1 MKTVMLVDDSEPFLH
16 LMTSQLSGRFT
27 VQTANSARAAMT
39 ALGSGHDFGVVV
51 SDMNMPGQDGA
62 SFLHEVRQRWPEIV
76 RMMLTANATL
86 EAGVE
91 AVNKGNVF
99 RLLKKPCPPELLLQ
113 AVNDAMRQHE
123 LLTSERDLLEK
134 TLSGSV
140 WMLTEMLA
148 LIAPQVFGRAEK
160 LRARTRDLADWMR
173 LTNVWELEIAAMVSQ
188 IGYVTIPPDVMR
200 RAHNGSNLSPAE
212 LAVIQKVP
220 QIGSQLLERIPRLGG
235 VARIVA
241 HCESLYQVF
250 EKTSEVP
257 PPDEIPVGARLLKIV
272 SDFEVLESSGRS
284 TAMALAEM
292 RTRPD
297 HYDPQV
303 FSAAAEFLL
312 EQEARAKGR
321 PETQIRIDELRVGR
335 LVTRDIR
342 TTDGLL
348 LVAAGHR
355 ITPTLLQRLRN
366 FAALGTLREPLTVE
380 VE

>member
-1 MKTVMLVDDSEPFLH
+1 MKNVLLVDDSEPFLN
-16 LMTSQLSGRFT
+16 LMTAQLRGHFA
-27 VQTANSARAAMT
+27 VQTANGASAAM
-39 ALGSGHDFGVVV
+39 AAIGSGEDVGVVV

-76 RMMLTANATL
+76 RVMLTANATL

-99 RLLKKPCPPELLLQ
+99 RLLKKPCPPEVLVQ
-113 AVNDAMRQHE
+113 ALSDAMRQHQ
-123 LLTSERDLLEK
+123 LLTSELDLLEK
-134 TLSGSV
+134 TLRGSV

-160 LRARTRDLADWMR
+160 LRARTRDLADSMR
-173 LTNVWELEIAAMVSQ
+173 LPNAWELEIAAMVSQ
-188 IGYVTIPPDVMR
+188 IGYVTVPPDVMR
-200 RAHNGSNLSPAE
+200 RAHNGSSLSPAE
-212 LAVIQKVP
+212 LAVIEKVP
-220 QIGSQLLERIPRLGG
+220 QVGSQLLARIPRLEG
-235 VARIVA
+235 VACIVA
-241 HCESLYQVF
+241 HSESLYQVF
-250 EKTSEVP
+250 EKPSEVP
-257 PPDEIPVGARLLKIV
+257 PPEEIPLGARLLKIV
-272 SDFEVLESSGRS
+272 SDFDVLETSGRS

-292 RTRPD
+292 RTRVG
-297 HYDPQV
+297 HYDPEL

-321 PETQIRIDELRVGR
+321 PEMQIRIDELRVGR
-335 LVTRDIR
+335 LVTREIR

-366 FAALGTLREPLTVE
+366 FSALGTLREPLTVE